1 MNKERK
7 NKRQKMNVN
16 KLSHFLTKYQA
27 LYPDVDIEV
36 KLTNDLFGNPQ
47 ITIEFPEPFITEII
61 TLILKPFMGN
71 IKPMNLLSL
80 VNLFDLKKFNI
91 SEPEGMEEILNE
103 IDISYHKLMK
113 LINTEFPDNSHYVL
127 SDLVSHLFFLG
138 SEKCRNI
145 QHNKIQIYWTLDL
158 RSEDEI

>member
-1 MNKERK
+1 MNI
-7 NKRQKMNVN
+7 N

-27 LYPDVDIEV
+27 LYPDVDIDV
-36 KLTNDLFGNPQ
+36 KLTNDDFGNPQ

-91 SEPEGMEEILNE
+91 SEPEAIEEILNE
-103 IDISYHKLMK
+103 IDISSHKLMK

-127 SDLVSHLFFLG
+127 NELVSHLFFLG
-138 SEKCRNI
+138 SGKCN
-145 QHNKIQIYWTLDL
+145 NLKNTKIQSYWSLLT
-158 RSEDEI
+158 RTEDEI